1 MAEFGKCT
9 GGGRRDKKR
18 EAAPLIA
25 FLTTRSQTYN
35 TVLIDVSAS
44 GARVRSD
51 DLPEVGSELVMSV
64 EKVKTFGTVRW
75 HSSTD
80 CGVEFDQPLSQME
93 VFSLRRAVADGM
105 GIPPEMKAALD
116 DWVLGVAR

>member
-9 GGGRRDKKR
+9 GGGRRGKKR

-25 FLTTRSQTYN
+25 LLTTRHRSHSA
-35 TVLIDVSAS
+35 VLIDVSVS
-44 GARVRSD
+44 GTRVRGD
-51 DLPEVGSELVMSV
+51 DLPVVGSELIMSA

-75 HSSTD
+75 HSGTD
-80 CGVEFDQPLSQME
+80 CGVEFDQPLSEME
-93 VFSLRRAVADGM
+93 VLSLRRAVAKGM
-105 GIPPEMKAALD
+105 GLPPEMKAALD